1 MVLPAKVEED
11 DENILD
17 FNQELKE
24 ICSLT
29 I

>member
-1 MVLPAKVEED
+1 MVLPAKVEKD
-11 DENILD
+11 NENILD

>member
-11 DENILD
+11 NENILD

>member
-11 DENILD
+11 NENILD
-17 FNQELKE
+17 FNQEWKE